1 MTAYIQALDSQYT
14 GWMCVHVQL
23 ILSDPL
29 IVSHTQV
36 DNLILAILKIRVT
49 IFIRFNHTVIAPGT
63 GREHS
68 WRYE

>member
-29 IVSHTQV
+29 IASQAQV
-36 DNLILAILKIRVT
+36 DNLLLVILRIRVT
-49 IFIRFNHTVIAPGT
+49 IFT
-63 GREHS
+63 
-68 WRYE
+68 